1 MTQEQIIEI
10 LRDRVAEL
18 EEEVRQ
24 LRAQTVQPS
33 AFRIPAEWCL
43 TAKEQALALAFAKRG
58 TLAKDAVM
66 AALWSPKW
74 DLDGEPSPKLVDVFV
89 FKLRKKLAPH
99 GLKIITQW
107 GRGYVMPDDSRDK
120 MKVT

>member
-1 MTQEQIIEI
+1 MTQGQIIEN

-24 LRAQTVQPS
+24 LRAQTVLTEAYRVPV
-33 AFRIPAEWCL
+33 EWRL
-43 TAKEQALALAFAKRG
+43 TAKEEALALAFAKRG
-58 TLAKDAVM
+58 TLSKDAVM

-89 FKLRKKLAPH
+89 HNLRKKLAPH